1 MVSLGK
7 TLLPSFILFLTP
19 LLPSFSWALS
29 QLGFCCCD
37 GARTQPTLG
46 RKHFSPLSGYRPL
59 LREIKPGVTSR
70 NHSGAL
76 FTDSPPT
83 RIRIPK
89 ASTAHIRMG
98 PPTSILIKKCPHSYA
113 YRPIWWRHSLRWGSP
128 FPSDSSFVSKIKL
141 AQVSCELISFHS
153 CLLIKKRAY
162 LFLYL

>member
-1 MVSLGK
+1 MFVVSSGLLVSNMVSLGK
-7 TLLPSFILFLTP
+7 TLLPSFLLFLTP

-29 QLGFCCCD
+29 QLGFYCCD

-59 LREIKPGVTSR
+59 LRETKPGVTSR

-76 FTDSPPT
+76 FTDSPPA

-113 YRPIWWRHSLRWGSP
+113 YRPI
-128 FPSDSSFVSKIKL
+128 
-141 AQVSCELISFHS
+141 
-153 CLLIKKRAY
+153 
-162 LFLYL
+162 

>member
-7 TLLPSFILFLTP
+7 TLLPSFLLFLTP
-19 LLPSFSWALS
+19 LLPFFSWALS
-29 QLGFCCCD
+29 QLGFYCCD

-98 PPTSILIKKCPHSYA
+98 PPTSILIKNA
-113 YRPIWWRHSLRWGSP
+113 PIVMHTGLSDGGIVSGEVSP

-141 AQVSCELISFHS
+141 AQVSCELTYFHS
-153 CLLIKKRAY
+153 CLLTKKRAY